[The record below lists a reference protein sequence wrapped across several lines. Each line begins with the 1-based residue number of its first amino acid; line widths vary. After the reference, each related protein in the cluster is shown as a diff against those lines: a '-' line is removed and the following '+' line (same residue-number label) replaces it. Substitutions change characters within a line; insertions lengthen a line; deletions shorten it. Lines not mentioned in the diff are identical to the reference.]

1 MCCAGQAY
9 QFTQEAIV
17 KLPPF
22 QIGASTPG
30 ASSAP
35 PAQSRLD
42 PNDVV
47 LLNLY
52 SRAYCAYIDRP
63 NKKLHLYLFF
73 KYGLLCTPSLT
84 CLNRSQFRS
93 FNSIPVFQRLDR
105 NGEGFGAITGSSP
118 SERVV
123 LLLLFDHQHS
133 AFHGTL
139 CFVEMCHTC
148 RSQVYGHE
156 LRSKD

>member
-1 MCCAGQAY
+1 VLNFSRKEAAKATISGTLGSRVQAY

-35 PAQSRLD
+35 PARSRLD

-73 KYGLLCTPSLT
+73 KSALNLQKPTQSLFRPGTPALEDLWYIFSL
-84 CLNRSQFRS
+84 S
-93 FNSIPVFQRLDR
+93 FYIF
-105 NGEGFGAITGSSP
+105 F
-118 SERVV
+118 
-123 LLLLFDHQHS
+123 
-133 AFHGTL
+133 
-139 CFVEMCHTC
+139 
-148 RSQVYGHE
+148 
-156 LRSKD
+156 